1 MGTIRKLTLL
11 LIPVLLTGCASNAD
25 LPNRL
30 TISIPTSQQAN
41 FQGVID
47 QFKLDSGAEVV
58 LVDEAEDQISD
69 LILTDSTKLS
79 QLAATGEIQPI
90 DESLGSELVQA
101 ARTAFSF
108 GESLYGVPVHLEQ
121 VALVCH
127 KELVSSQP
135 ASFESL
141 SDLGFKPYFTPG
153 NAFDALLYLSSF
165 SELTTA
171 ETGTVS
177 SLVLSEDTVRQFSS
191 WITKQGKNFRLL
203 DYSEAIEDFQSKNS
217 SCLIAGPWMAQQ
229 LSELDL
235 TSFELPQ
242 AGEYPASSPSLA
254 IGFALSSKSQ
264 NPDLA
269 QRFLKLMATKEAQ
282 RDLYLTTG
290 LLPATRSFLGEI
302 QNPLFRALLE
312 RDLPNFAAPNFSD
325 YFVELLALEQ
335 LITDSISSERDL
347 DNIYARY
354 LQKLGEN

>member
-1 MGTIRKLTLL
+1 MGIIKKLTLL
-11 LIPVLLTGCASNAD
+11 LIPVLLAGCVSNAD
-25 LPNRL
+25 LPNRI
-30 TISIPTSQQAN
+30 TISIPANQQAN

-58 LVDEAEDQISD
+58 LVDEAESQTSD
-69 LILTDSTKLS
+69 LILTDSTRLS
-79 QLAATGEIQPI
+79 QLAATGEIQPV
-90 DESLGSELVQA
+90 DQSLSSELVQA
-101 ARTAFSF
+101 ARTAFSI
-108 GESLYGVPVHLEQ
+108 GDSLYGVPVHLEQ

-135 ASFESL
+135 GSFESL

-153 NAFDALLYLSSF
+153 NAFDALFYLSSF
-165 SELTTA
+165 SKLPAA
-171 ETGTVS
+171 ETGIVS
-177 SLVLSEDTVRQFSS
+177 SLVLSEDKVRQFSS
-191 WITKQGKNFRLL
+191 WITNQGENFRLL

-235 TSFELPQ
+235 TSYELPQ

-269 QRFLKLMATKEAQ
+269 ERFMKLMATKEAQ

-290 LLPATRSFLGEI
+290 VLPATRSFIGEI
-302 QNPLFRALLE
+302 ENPLFKAFLE
-312 RDLPNFAAPNFSD
+312 KDLPSFPAPNFSD

-335 LITDSISSERDL
+335 LITDSISTERDL